1 MDASSRGTS
10 PVSGSSL
17 WTQREI
23 VVVAVIGLVFAALY
37 LGWVQIWLI
46 AQAAVGPLSM
56 DAMMGFWFVAAPLA
70 AAIVRKPGAAF
81 AAEVLAAAAQL
92 LMGSPVGLM
101 LILTGIVQGAGS
113 EAVIAAFRWKRF
125 DALVLTLSGIGAAVA
140 SFAYTWIRFDYGALA
155 PTLLIVMFLL
165 RAASGAILGG
175 WLGWWLAQALH
186 RTGALSGLPIDR
198 AKRAGLA

>member
-1 MDASSRGTS
+1 MDISSKG
-10 PVSGSSL
+10 

-23 VVVAVIGLVFAALY
+23 AVVAVIGVVFAALY

-46 AQAAVGPLSM
+46 AQAALGPLTM
-56 DAMMGFWFVAAPLA
+56 DAMMGFWFVAAPVA

-92 LMGSPVGLM
+92 LMGSPAGLM

-113 EAVIAAFRWKRF
+113 EAVLAAFGWKRF
-125 DALVLTLSGIGAAVA
+125 DKLALILSGVGAAVF
-140 SFAYTWIRFDYGALA
+140 SFAYTWVRFNYGALA
-155 PTLLIVMFLL
+155 PELLGVMFVVRLT
-165 RAASGAILGG
+165 SGAILGG
-175 WLGWWLAQALH
+175 LLGWIIAEALH
-186 RTGALSGLPIDR
+186 RTGALSGLPLDR